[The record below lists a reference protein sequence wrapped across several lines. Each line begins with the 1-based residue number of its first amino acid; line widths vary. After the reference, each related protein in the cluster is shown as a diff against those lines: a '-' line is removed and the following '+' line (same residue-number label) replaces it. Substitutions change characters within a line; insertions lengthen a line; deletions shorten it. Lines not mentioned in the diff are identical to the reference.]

1 MATLPRK
8 RESVYRLLSD
18 IIVGGWEAV
27 WEEVRVIDE
36 GGWEVFA
43 GGGMDRWMGG
53 LRR

>member
-18 IIVGGWEAV
+18 IILGV
-27 WEEVRVIDE
+27 WEEVRVIDG
-36 GGWEVFA
+36 GGWEVVA